1 MKATDTAG
9 DTLMGATEPH
19 PYFAQPAV
27 EASTAGSRV
36 VNLYVLHIQISLNW
50 ELNLTMFI

>member
-9 DTLMGATEPH
+9 DTLTGATEPQ

-27 EASTAGSRV
+27 EASTAGLRV

-50 ELNLTMFI
+50 ELNLTTFI